1 VRKLIYSMGVSLDGF
16 IAGLDGE
23 IDWTAPDEELFRFH
37 VEQVRAIDTHLLGR
51 RLYETMRYWDTA
63 QETNPSAPED
73 EHEFARIWTALR
85 RLVFSHS
92 LEQVE
97 GGAELVR
104 GDLAETVAELKA
116 QSGGDIA
123 VGGAG
128 LAASLMPL
136 GLIDEYWQ
144 FVYPIVLGAGTPYFP
159 PLDARIPLRLVETR
173 TFGSE
178 VVFLR
183 HELAASSLDAT

>member
-1 VRKLIYSMGVSLDGF
+1 MSKLIYSMGVSLDGF
-16 IAGLDGE
+16 VAGLDGE

-37 VEQVRAIDTHLLGR
+37 LEQTRAIDTHLLGR
-51 RLYETMRYWDTA
+51 RLYEVMRYWETA
-63 QETNPSAPED
+63 EETNPSAPED
-73 EHEFARIWTALR
+73 EHEFARIWNALR
-85 RLVFSHS
+85 RLVFSRT

-116 QSGGDIA
+116 QSGGDIG

-128 LAASLMPL
+128 LAASLIPL
-136 GLIDEYWQ
+136 GLIDEYRQ
-144 FVYPIVLGAGTPYFP
+144 FVYPVGSGRGRRSS
-159 PLDARIPLRLVETR
+159 PLDARIPLHLVETR

-178 VVFLR
+178 VVYLR
-183 HELAASSLDAT
+183 YRARPPEPVE